1 MEHTGPGEA
10 TAQRRRKRKQRPQ
23 EVSGG
28 SAKRGGAK
36 RRRDRPSAAAR
47 GQDANELA
55 SLAQLEAEN
64 AALLAAAQ
72 PHVDALRRKA
82 DAAWRRTLRGTGSVP
97 IEQQLREA
105 LRSNGAVLEVR
116 PDDPDA
122 NQRRS
127 ALRKRLRELR
137 ERAVPL
143 EQRTNVAGGS
153 STAAAAEQQQPEVK
167 KLTVEDIRA
176 MAARAKAEMARE
188 RSTSDESSS
197 DITNP
202 APLAVPEA
210 QLSPEQEQA
219 FDAICAGENVFITG
233 PAGTGKSLVLGRAVA
248 ALRAAGKQVQVTAPT
263 GVAAELVGG
272 TTIHALCGFGVPKT
286 VADFNKMLFTDTK
299 ERLQSCCDVLVIDEV
314 SMLSGELFD
323 RMDELLRRLKQR
335 AGQPSLPFG
344 GIQLVLLGDF
354 HQLSPIVERR
364 DGRQCPHLFLNRVR
378 SYVLLSVC
386 SATHTHTMTTM
397 TRHAMPGPTARMPMP
412 L

>member
-1 MEHTGPGEA
+1 
-10 TAQRRRKRKQRPQ
+10 
-23 EVSGG
+23 
-28 SAKRGGAK
+28 
-36 RRRDRPSAAAR
+36 
-47 GQDANELA
+47 
-55 SLAQLEAEN
+55 
-64 AALLAAAQ
+64 
-72 PHVDALRRKA
+72 
-82 DAAWRRTLRGTGSVP
+82 
-97 IEQQLREA
+97 
-105 LRSNGAVLEVR
+105 
-116 PDDPDA
+116 
-122 NQRRS
+122 
-127 ALRKRLRELR
+127 
-137 ERAVPL
+137 
-143 EQRTNVAGGS
+143 
-153 STAAAAEQQQPEVK
+153 
-167 KLTVEDIRA
+167 
-176 MAARAKAEMARE
+176 
-188 RSTSDESSS
+188 
-197 DITNP
+197 
-202 APLAVPEA
+202 
-210 QLSPEQEQA
+210 
-219 FDAICAGENVFITG
+219 
-233 PAGTGKSLVLGRAVA
+233 VLGRAVA